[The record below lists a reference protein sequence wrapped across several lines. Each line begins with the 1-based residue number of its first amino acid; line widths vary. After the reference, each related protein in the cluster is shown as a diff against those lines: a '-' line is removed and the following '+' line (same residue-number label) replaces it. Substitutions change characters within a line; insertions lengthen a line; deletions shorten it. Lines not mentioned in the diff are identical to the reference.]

1 MRMNYNLLISSAIE
15 KDEVI
20 KLIRGEQEYEIA
32 VSEFTSD
39 IFPTDINSVLMN
51 CFYKQIDYIDNIEKI
66 FKDAL
71 FKLLC
76 GNASDVYI
84 AVLYFDACIFQ
95 EEKGK
100 ATFLLNKDE
109 IGEKIKRSIRE
120 NKMELEN
127 SIEFCNGMKKNN
139 PWKNI
144 ENFNKYYQRKYNISI
159 I

>member
-1 MRMNYNLLISSAIE
+1 MDYNLLIRRAIE
-15 KDEVI
+15 KNEVI
-20 KLIRGEQEYEIA
+20 KLIRGEQEYEIV

-51 CFYKQIDYIDNIEKI
+51 CFYKQSIYIDNIEMI
-66 FKDAL
+66 FKDT
-71 FKLLC
+71 FDKLLS

-95 EEKGK
+95 EERGK
-100 ATFLLNKDE
+100 ATFLINIEEVGK
-109 IGEKIKRSIRE
+109 KIKESISE
-120 NKMELEN
+120 NQKELEN
-127 SIEFCNGMKKNN
+127 SIEFSNGMKKNN

-144 ENFNKYYQRKYNISI
+144 ENFNKYYEKKYNISI

>member
-1 MRMNYNLLISSAIE
+1 MDYNLLIRSAIE
-15 KDEVI
+15 KNEVI
-20 KLIRGEQEYEIA
+20 KLIRGEQEYEIV

-51 CFYKQIDYIDNIEKI
+51 CFYKQRDYIDNIEMI
-66 FKDAL
+66 FKNTFD
-71 FKLLC
+71 KLLS

-95 EEKGK
+95 EERGK
-100 ATFLLNKDE
+100 ATFLINKE
-109 IGEKIKRSIRE
+109 EVGKKIKKSISV
-120 NKMELEN
+120 NQKELEN

-144 ENFNKYYQRKYNISI
+144 ESFNQYYQKKYKISI

>member
-1 MRMNYNLLISSAIE
+1 MDYNLLIHSAIE
-15 KDEVI
+15 KNEVI
-20 KLIRGEQEYEIA
+20 KLIRGEQEYEIV

-51 CFYKQIDYIDNIEKI
+51 CFYKQKEYIDNIEII
-66 FKDAL
+66 FKNTLD
-71 FKLLC
+71 KLLS

-84 AVLYFDACIFQ
+84 AILYFDACIYQ
-95 EEKGK
+95 EERGK
-100 ATFLLNKDE
+100 ATFWINKE
-109 IGEKIKRSIRE
+109 EVGEKIKKSISV
-120 NKMELEN
+120 NQKELEN

-144 ENFNKYYQRKYNISI
+144 ENFNQYYQKKYKISI

>member
-1 MRMNYNLLISSAIE
+1 MDYNLLIRNAIE
-15 KDEVI
+15 KNEVI
-20 KLIRGEQEYEIA
+20 NLIRGEQEYEIV

-51 CFYKQIDYIDNIEKI
+51 CFYKQSDYIDNIEKI
-66 FKDAL
+66 FKDT
-71 FKLLC
+71 FDKLLS

-95 EEKGK
+95 EERGK
-100 ATFLLNKDE
+100 ATFFINKE
-109 IGEKIKRSIRE
+109 EVGKKIKESISE
-120 NKMELEN
+120 NQKELEN

-144 ENFNKYYQRKYNISI
+144 ENFNKYYQNKYKISI

>member
-1 MRMNYNLLISSAIE
+1 MDYNLLIRSAIE

-20 KLIRGEQEYEIA
+20 KLIRGEQEYEIV

-51 CFYKQIDYIDNIEKI
+51 CFYKQINYIDNIEMI
-66 FKDAL
+66 FKDTL
-71 FKLLC
+71 YKLLS
-76 GNASDVYI
+76 GKASDVYI

-100 ATFLLNKDE
+100 ATFLLNKE
-109 IGEKIKRSIRE
+109 EVGEKIKKSVGE
-120 NKMELEN
+120 NQKELEN

-144 ENFNKYYQRKYNISI
+144 ENFNKYYQKKYNISI

>member
-1 MRMNYNLLISSAIE
+1 MDYNLLIRRAIE
-15 KDEVI
+15 KNEVI
-20 KLIRGEQEYEIA
+20 KLIRGEQEYEIV

-51 CFYKQIDYIDNIEKI
+51 CFYKQRDYIDNIEML
-66 FKDAL
+66 FKDT
-71 FKLLC
+71 FDKLLS

-84 AVLYFDACIFQ
+84 AILYFDACIFQ
-95 EEKGK
+95 EERGK
-100 ATFLLNKDE
+100 ATFLINKKE
-109 IGEKIKRSIRE
+109 FGKKIKKSVII
-120 NKMELEN
+120 NQKELEN

-144 ENFNKYYQRKYNISI
+144 ENFNQYYQKKYKISI

>member
-1 MRMNYNLLISSAIE
+1 MDYNLLVRRAIE
-15 KDEVI
+15 KNEVT
-20 KLIRGEQEYEIA
+20 KLMRGEQEYEIV

-39 IFPTDINSVLMN
+39 IFPTDINLVLMN
-51 CFYKQIDYIDNIEKI
+51 YFYKQSDYIDDIERI
-66 FKDAL
+66 FKDT
-71 FKLLC
+71 FDKLLS

-95 EEKGK
+95 EERGK
-100 ATFLLNKDE
+100 ATFLINKE
-109 IGEKIKRSIRE
+109 EVSKKIKKSVSE
-120 NKMELEN
+120 NQKELEN

-144 ENFNKYYQRKYNISI
+144 ENFNKYYQKKYKISI

>member
-1 MRMNYNLLISSAIE
+1 MDYNLLIRSAIE
-15 KDEVI
+15 KNEVI
-20 KLIRGEQEYEIA
+20 KLIRGEQEYEIV

-51 CFYKQIDYIDNIEKI
+51 CFYKQRDYIDNIEMI
-66 FKDAL
+66 FKNTFD
-71 FKLLC
+71 KLLS

-95 EEKGK
+95 EERGK
-100 ATFLLNKDE
+100 ATFLINKE
-109 IGEKIKRSIRE
+109 EVGKKIKKSISV
-120 NKMELEN
+120 NQKELEN

-139 PWKNI
+139 PLKNI
-144 ENFNKYYQRKYNISI
+144 ENFNQYYQKKYKISI